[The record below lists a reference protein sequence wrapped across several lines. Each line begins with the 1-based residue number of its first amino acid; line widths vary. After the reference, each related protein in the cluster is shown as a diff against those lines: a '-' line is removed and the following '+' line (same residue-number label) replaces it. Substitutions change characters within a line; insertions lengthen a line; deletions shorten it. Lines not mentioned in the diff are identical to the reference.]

1 MSSASVGCP
10 HQTNWERTVSD
21 ARDPDN
27 HRQEVVVVDVKIPF
41 TSMVIL
47 LVKWAIAAIPAVII
61 LIVLVGI
68 ISTIFGGVF
77 HWGMW
82 RGGMV

>member
-1 MSSASVGCP
+1 M
-10 HQTNWERTVSD
+10 SD
-21 ARDPDN
+21 AKGDGDS

-41 TSMVIL
+41 TSMVVL

-61 LIVLVGI
+61 LIALIGI
-68 ISTIFGGVF
+68 ISMIFGSAF